1 MDDGGDVSL
10 GLSVLVLKGGVEGAR
25 EGAAVDSL
33 AVVVHRLYDCSL
45 AVSISRATLSL
56 PRTDAARLLKNGEKI
71 KHKIQFTYVGY
82 HIWL

>member
-1 MDDGGDVSL
+1 MDDGGDFSL

-45 AVSISRATLSL
+45 AVTISFVTLSL
-56 PRTDAARLLKNGEKI
+56 PRTVATAAARLLKMGGKI
-71 KHKIQFTYVGY
+71 KHKIQFT
-82 HIWL
+82 